1 MVLMSSTVKDVAIV
15 LVAYAIAMRIPQ
27 VKKLLEG

>member
-1 MVLMSSTVKDVAIV
+1 MSSTIKDVAIV

>member
-1 MVLMSSTVKDVAIV
+1 MSSTIKDVAIV

-27 VKKLLEG
+27 VRKLIEG

>member
-1 MVLMSSTVKDVAIV
+1 MSSTIKDVAIV

-27 VKKLLEG
+27 VKTLLEG